1 MGKGKRG
8 RCAMR
13 EGDDISVGSVGRWG
27 VSRVYYRVET
37 LCVRIVG
44 GRER

>member
-8 RCAMR
+8 RYAMR

-37 LCVRIVG
+37 LCVRVVG